1 MFVMVQRVSLAL
13 HEFLL
18 TCFGMN
24 AEGAL
29 QQVVDSFT
37 DVNIEPR
44 VTVLKHDLHLKVVAL
59 LGSRLVE

>member
-37 DVNIEPR
+37 DISHQAEGNS
-44 VTVLKHDLHLKVVAL
+44 TAA
-59 LGSRLVE
+59 